1 MKQNPLA
8 RKSVKQMVK
17 EYEAHIIAPP
27 IEFRDNY
34 KAIPAPRIK
43 SRKVPVPLPRTK
55 ITLCKKTLQSG
66 IQSFNANIKN
76 KKYPLSQLIN
86 TALFIGNCLKNVR
99 KEKKALKWYC
109 AKIAPFQSKPF

>member
-17 EYEAHIIAPP
+17 EYDAHIIDPP

-55 ITLCKKTLQSG
+55 ITLCKK
-66 IQSFNANIKN
+66 NIK
-76 KKYPLSQLIN
+76 
-86 TALFIGNCLKNVR
+86 
-99 KEKKALKWYC
+99 KWYS
-109 AKIAPFQSKPF
+109 IFQC